1 MKSKKIKLS
10 RCRYLVESWSEETAP
25 VTDKDEET
33 IAIEQV
39 LVSPASPTI
48 KVQEVTG
55 SPTPPL

>member
-33 IAIEQV
+33 IAI
-39 LVSPASPTI
+39 
-48 KVQEVTG
+48 
-55 SPTPPL
+55 